1 MVGCTVTAMTTAP
14 PGAPAGP
21 WLNARDVAERYGLT
35 ERYVR
40 HLATTKR
47 IPYWKV
53 GDTSRSPL
61 VFNQNELDAWFAD
74 QRVEAI
80 G

>member
-1 MVGCTVTAMTTAP
+1 MTDAP
-14 PGAPAGP
+14 TDTLAGP
-21 WLNARDVAERYGLT
+21 KLRVKGVAERYGLT

-40 HLATTKR
+40 HLVATSK

-53 GDTSRSPL
+53 GESNKAPL
-61 VFNQNELDAWFAD
+61 VFDQNELDAWFAEH
-74 QRVEAI
+74 RVEAV

>member
-1 MVGCTVTAMTTAP
+1 MTDAPTDTV
-14 PGAPAGP
+14 AGP
-21 WLNARDVAERYGLT
+21 KLNVRGAAERYGIT

-40 HLATTKR
+40 HLVATKR

-53 GDTSRSPL
+53 GNTSRSPL
-61 VFNQNELDAWFAD
+61 VFDQTELDAWFAD
-74 QRVEAI
+74 HRVEAI